1 MPHPHHFV
9 VEWRYMEYDYGAM
22 AWTPVQ
28 TSGRDEEQPR

>member
-22 AWTPVQ
+22 AWKPLM
-28 TSGRDEEQPR
+28 EQDDDACL